1 MTSILIIAGESSG
14 DIYGADLVHEFKK
27 RHPQVNFF
35 GIGGTQME
43 KEGVR
48 LLFPSHDL
56 AVVGLIE
63 VLGHIPR
70 IKKIFSAVL
79 REAERAKPSAA
90 VLIDSPDFNL
100 RLAKRIKKLSVPILY
115 YISPTVWIWR
125 KGRLR
130 SIKKTVKRMMLI
142 FPFEEDIY
150 RQRQI
155 PAVYIGHPL
164 VHKISVSLNR
174 GDFFSKYGLDLQ
186 KKTICLL
193 PGSRRSEI
201 HFHMPILVKAMDK
214 ISQEHDVQFILV
226 QANNLESHFL
236 DQHIPDHLSNLL
248 VIREEGYSAMSHSDL
263 AISACGTANLE
274 LAILETPFLAF
285 YRLSSLTYHLGIHLL
300 KLKRFSI
307 VNILSGKKVITEL
320 IQSQFTV
327 ENLTLEVRRL
337 LTSQQ
342 SRDRMI
348 ADFRNIKDLLGDK
361 KASYNAAKELE
372 MLLEQ
377 SSEGI

>member
-63 VLGHIPR
+63 VLGHLPR

-79 REAERAKPSAA
+79 REAERANTSAA

-100 RLAKRIKKLSVPILY
+100 RLAKKIKKLSVPILY

-164 VHKISVSLNR
+164 VRKISVSLNR

-236 DQHIPDHLSNLL
+236 NQHIPEHLSNLL
-248 VIREEGYSAMSHSDL
+248 VIKEERYSAMSHSDL

>member
-100 RLAKRIKKLSVPILY
+100 RLAKKIKKLSVPILY

-164 VHKISVSLNR
+164 VHKISASLNR

-236 DQHIPDHLSNLL
+236 NQHIPDHLSNLL
-248 VIREEGYSAMSHSDL
+248 VIKEERYSAMSHSDL

>member
-63 VLGHIPR
+63 VLGHLPR

-79 REAERAKPSAA
+79 REAERANTSAA

-164 VHKISVSLNR
+164 VRKISVSLNR

-201 HFHMPILVKAMDK
+201 HFHMPILVQAMDK

-226 QANNLESHFL
+226 QANNLESNFL
-236 DQHIPDHLSNLL
+236 NQHIPDHLSNLL
-248 VIREEGYSAMSHSDL
+248 VIKEERYSAMSHSDL

>member
-63 VLGHIPR
+63 VLGHLPR

-348 ADFRNIKDLLGDK
+348 ADFRNIKDSLGDK

-372 MLLEQ
+372 MMLEQ

>member
-27 RHPQVNFF
+27 RHPHVNFF
-35 GIGGTQME
+35 GIGGSQME

-48 LLFPSHDL
+48 LLFPSHEL

-63 VLGHIPR
+63 VLGHLPR
-70 IKKIFSAVL
+70 IKKIFDAVIG
-79 REAERAKPSAA
+79 EAERAKPSAA

-174 GDFFSKYGLDLQ
+174 RDFFSKYELDLK

-201 HFHMPILVKAMDK
+201 HFHMPTLVKAMDN
-214 ISQEHDVQFILV
+214 INQEHDVQFVLV
-226 QANNLESHFL
+226 QANNLEDQIL
-236 DQHIPDHLSNLL
+236 DQHIPGHLSNLL

-285 YRLSSLTYHLGIHLL
+285 YRLSSLTYHFGIHLL
-300 KLKRFSI
+300 KLKHFSI

-320 IQSQFTV
+320 IQSQFTA

-348 ADFRNIKDLLGDK
+348 ADFRNIKDLLGDR
-361 KASYNAAKELE
+361 KASYNAALELE
-372 MLLEQ
+372 MILEQ
-377 SSEGI
+377 SGERI